1 MSKIKN
7 ITISLLL
14 IIVISIGFSAS
25 ICAST
30 KGGSIRCNDAYCN
43 FVPDSIPYL
52 ELYASYSGYYL
63 DSPFRTWVSLNYDNT
78 GSVYY
83 YGIISWTNSTAHH
96 IKKPAYGSD
105 PYTWDHGAEFMD
117 Y

>member
-7 ITISLLL
+7 IIISLLL
-14 IIVISIGFSAS
+14 VIVISIGFSAS

-30 KGGSIRCNDAYCN
+30 TRGFIQCTDAYCN
-43 FVPDSIPYL
+43 FIPDSIPYI
-52 ELYASYSGYYL
+52 ELFASYSGYNL
-63 DSPFRTWVSLNYDNT
+63 NSPFRTWVSLNYDNT
-78 GSVYY
+78 GSIYS
-83 YGIISWTNSTAHH
+83 YGAISWVSSSASY

-117 Y
+117 